1 VEVCLLTEEEKIKA
15 CQVVTAAGAE
25 YIKTSTGFAS
35 KGATREDVVLFRQH
49 IGPNVK
55 IKASGGINT
64 LEQAEEF
71 LKLGADRLGSSRLV
85 KLVKEQEGA

>member
-1 VEVCLLTEEEKIKA
+1 
-15 CQVVTAAGAE
+15 
-25 YIKTSTGFAS
+25 
-35 KGATREDVVLFRQH
+35 
-49 IGPNVK
+49 VK